1 MEHVKTPSLSVSK
14 TSTKNQMEYL
24 KCKDHLVSGE
34 IFSLVLD
41 DTKKLLVTSPQPG
54 ADDLGKYY
62 ESEAYI
68 SHTDSKKG
76 IVSFLYQTVKKYS
89 LKKKVGLVRSMQ
101 KDGKRILDI
110 GAGTGDFL
118 FQAKSKKWDV
128 EGVEVNP
135 AARKLA
141 KEKGVELKDALNQV
155 TDRKFDVITLWHV
168 LEHIPNLEETIQQIE
183 NLLAPGGTV
192 LIAVPN
198 YKSFDAKYYNSFW
211 AAYDVPRHLWHFSKE
226 SMDLLFSSNIVLQKI
241 KPLWFDA
248 FYVSLLSEKYKTGNG
263 FSLKAVWI
271 GFWSNFKGLSTKE
284 YSSHIYCYK
293 SQL

>member
-1 MEHVKTPSLSVSK
+1 VEHVKTPSLSVSK

-118 FQAKSKKWDV
+118 FRAKSKKWDV

-155 TDRKFDVITLWHV
+155 RDRKFDVITLWHV
-168 LEHIPNLEETIQQIE
+168 LEHIPNLEETIQHIE

-226 SMDLLFSSNIVLQKI
+226 SMDLLFSSNIVLQKM
-241 KPLWFDA
+241 KPMWFDA

-263 FSLKAVWI
+263 FSLKALWI
-271 GFWSNFKGLSTKE
+271 GFWSNFRGLSTKE

>member
-1 MEHVKTPSLSVSK
+1 VEHIKTPSISVSK

-34 IFSLVLD
+34 VFSLVLD
-41 DTKKLLVTSPQPG
+41 DTKKLLVTSPQPK

-101 KDGKRILDI
+101 KDGNKILDI

-141 KEKGVELKDALNQV
+141 KEKGVELKDTLNQV
-155 TDRKFDVITLWHV
+155 TDQKYDVITLWHV
-168 LEHIPNLEETIQQIE
+168 LEHIPNLEETIRQIE
-183 NLLAPGGTV
+183 NLIAPGGTI

-198 YKSFDAKYYNSFW
+198 YKSFDSKYYDSFW

-226 SMDLLFSSNIVLQKI
+226 SMNLLFSSNIVLQKI
-241 KPLWFDA
+241 KPMWFDA

-271 GFWSNFKGLSTKE
+271 GFCSNFKGLSTKE